1 MEASELNLL
10 LEYYRELSAIINE
23 KVQVALENQ
32 PQSAICSPKTDLLAD
47 ALSSAQGEYLELIY
61 ERVNSFTKHE
71 YADLQ
76 AVLKATRAALSKY
89 QVAFTQLLVNQPAGE
104 TVIHTRIEHKGEW
117 LQSISRILLTP
128 SDPRANGSLIA
139 LTKRWAAESIL
150 GIAGRNDYYD
160 DDGVFAHDPSRKEFE
175 KGLAV
180 HLGNSKQSYE
190 TINATE
196 VRELDKALRGYPDV
210 LTDLYKQRN
219 IQVLADLPKS
229 MYDETI
235 SRARIIIAERERNR

>member
-1 MEASELNLL
+1 METSELDVLL
-10 LEYYRELSAIINE
+10 RYHDYFKRAVDDAIKI
-23 KVQVALENQ
+23 ALENQ
-32 PQSAICSPKTDLLAD
+32 PQSTMSSLSTDLLAD
-47 ALSSAQGEYLELIY
+47 ALSSAQGEYLELVY

-76 AVLKATRAALSKY
+76 AVLKATRAALTKY
-89 QVAFTQLLVNQPAGE
+89 QVAFSQLLVNQPTGE
-104 TVIHTRIEHKGEW
+104 TVIYTRIEHKGQW
-117 LQSISRILLTP
+117 LQSTSRILLTP
-128 SDPRANGSLIA
+128 ADPRANGSLIA

-160 DDGVFAHDPSRKEFE
+160 DDGVFASDPSRKEFE

-180 HLGNSKQSYE
+180 HLGKSEQSYE

-196 VRELDKALRGYPDV
+196 IRELDKSLRGYPDV
-210 LTDLYKQRN
+210 LADLYKQKN
-219 IQVLADLPKS
+219 IQSLADLPKS

-235 SRARIIIAERERNR
+235 TRARIIIAERERNR